1 IDGEALDDRLGKGPL
16 PVEAALRIGAAV
28 ADALAR
34 AHRSGIV
41 HRDLKP
47 GNIMLTKSGPKL
59 LDFGLARK
67 AAEEAEKVAHD
78 AETRVEKALTAD
90 GTILGT
96 LPYMAPEQLEGHD
109 TDARTDVFAL
119 GTVLYEMT
127 TGQRAFKAKSQASLI
142 TKIMSE
148 QPTPIGQLQPIT
160 PPALHRLIMKCLAKD
175 PEERWQCAADVASE
189 LCWIAESGPAS
200 TAVTET
206 TAPRRPLAAWSVAAV
221 CVLGAIILGVVLIRR
236 QPATRQ
242 TFRFSILPPAGGGFL
257 LPTTS
262 GAIAVSPD
270 GTKVAYTARDAKN
283 NRQLWLYD
291 LARGAA
297 KPIEATTQASGPFWS
312 PDGRFIGFLA
322 GAKLKS
328 VAIDEGTPQTICD
341 ATTGGLGAT
350 WMTDGTI
357 VFAQAPTSHGI

>member
-1 IDGEALDDRLGKGPL
+1 MSSLSPGTRLGPYEVVSLIGAGGMGEVYRARDTRLDRTVALKVLSAHVAATSTARERFEREARAISALNHPNICTLFDVGSANGTEYLVMELIDGEALDDRLGKGPL
-16 PVEAALRIGAAV
+16 PVEAVLRIGAAV

-34 AHRSGIV
+34 AHRSGII

-206 TAPRRPLAAWSVAAV
+206 TAPRRPIAAWAIAAV
-221 CVLGAIILGVVLIRR
+221 CALAAIILGVVLLRRPPAIR
-236 QPATRQ
+236 PTL
-242 TFRFSILPPAGGGFL
+242 RFSILPPVGGGFL

-262 GAIAVSPD
+262 GAIAVSP
-270 GTKVAYTARDAKN
+270 
-283 NRQLWLYD
+283 
-291 LARGAA
+291 
-297 KPIEATTQASGPFWS
+297 
-312 PDGRFIGFLA
+312 
-322 GAKLKS
+322 
-328 VAIDEGTPQTICD
+328 
-341 ATTGGLGAT
+341 
-350 WMTDGTI
+350 
-357 VFAQAPTSHGI
+357 

>member
-1 IDGEALDDRLGKGPL
+1 MSSLSPGTRLGPYEVVSLIGAGGMGEVYRARDTRLDRTVALKVLSAHVAATSTARERFEREARAISALNHPNICTLFDVGSANGTEYLVMELIDGEALDDRLGKGPL
-16 PVEAALRIGAAV
+16 PAEAVLRIGAAV

-34 AHRSGIV
+34 AHRGGIV

-67 AAEEAEKVAHD
+67 AAEEAEAVAHD

-109 TDARTDVFAL
+109 TDARTDIFAL

-160 PPALHRLIMKCLAKD
+160 PLGLHRLIMKCLAKD
-175 PEERWQCAADVASE
+175 PDERWQCASDVASE
-189 LCWIAESGPAS
+189 LRWIAESDA
-200 TAVTET
+200 TATAATT
-206 TAPRRPLAAWSVAAV
+206 TAARRPLVAWAVAAV
-221 CVLGAIILGVVLIRR
+221 GVLAAIILGVALLRR
-236 QPATRQ
+236 PVSATR
-242 TFRFSILPPAGGGFL
+242 TLRFSIL
-257 LPTTS
+257 
-262 GAIAVSPD
+262 
-270 GTKVAYTARDAKN
+270 
-283 NRQLWLYD
+283 
-291 LARGAA
+291 
-297 KPIEATTQASGPFWS
+297 
-312 PDGRFIGFLA
+312 
-322 GAKLKS
+322 
-328 VAIDEGTPQTICD
+328 
-341 ATTGGLGAT
+341 
-350 WMTDGTI
+350 
-357 VFAQAPTSHGI
+357 